1 MKKITLF
8 ALLLAASMML
18 LSACGY
24 SSQDNESIGQIK
36 KVANMT
42 PILCGK
48 RTDVDLSLGVMRNGV
63 GSMSQQDLWLTVRN
77 PQLVNTLKKAAETGA
92 IVKVKYDEARVNFCW
107 QDHELTSVEITQ

>member
-63 GSMSQQDLWLTVRN
+63 GSMSHQDLWLTVRD
-77 PQLVNTLKKAAETGA
+77 PQLVDTLKKAAETGA
-92 IVKVKYDEARVNFCW
+92 IVKVKYDEARVNICW
-107 QDHELTSVEITQ
+107 HDHELTAVEITQ